1 MKELKNTADFTK
13 LPESSDSPV
22 VVTKNGCDAFVA
34 LSTSAYEALEID
46 AARLRLY
53 QSIDRAE
60 ADIAAGRTVE
70 ATSPSTISV
79 LVMAYNVHIAAEARA
94 GQEPIVDYLMNDL
107 RN

>member
-13 LPESSDSPV
+13 LAESSDSPV

-60 ADIAAGRTVE
+60 ADIAA
-70 ATSPSTISV
+70 
-79 LVMAYNVHIAAEARA
+79 EARA